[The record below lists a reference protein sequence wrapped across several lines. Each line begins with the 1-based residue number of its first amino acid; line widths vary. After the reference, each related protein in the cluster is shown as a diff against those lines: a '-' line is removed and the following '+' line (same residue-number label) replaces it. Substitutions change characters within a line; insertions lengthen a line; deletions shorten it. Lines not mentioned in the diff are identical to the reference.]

1 MKRRT
6 IATTALG
13 GIAALGATAFWT
25 IGRSAPSS
33 AGAAPPGQGNG
44 GGLLDELARGPSA
57 VILGNPAGDV
67 TMVEFFDYQ
76 CPVCRQVQP
85 NVRALLEEDS
95 EVRLIHKHWPMLT
108 PTSTYAARM
117 ALAARWQEGRYE
129 PLHQALMRL
138 PGRLDDNR
146 VRTAAEGSGVDLVAI
161 ERDQRQRSEEIDVA
175 LGEALV
181 QARRLRLQ
189 GTPGFV
195 VGRYLVPG
203 GMDLSG
209 MREVVAKVRSEA

>member
-6 IATTALG
+6 IAATALG
-13 GIAALGATAFWT
+13 GVAVFGAAAWT
-25 IGRSAPSS
+25 IGRSAPSP
-33 AGAAPPGQGNG
+33 AHAASPGQGG
-44 GGLLDELARGPSA
+44 GSGLLAELARGPSA

-76 CPVCRQVQP
+76 CPVCRRVQP
-85 NVRALLEEDS
+85 DVRALLEEDPG
-95 EVRLIHKHWPMLT
+95 VRLVHKHWPMLT

-117 ALAARWQEGRYE
+117 ALASRWQEGRYE

-146 VRTAAEGSGVDLVAI
+146 VRAAAESSGINLIAL
-161 ERDQRQRSEEIDVA
+161 ERDQRQRSDEIDVA

-181 QARRLRLQ
+181 QARQLRLQ

-195 VGRYLVPG
+195 IGRYLVPG
-203 GMDLSG
+203 GMDLAG
-209 MREVVAKVRSEA
+209 MREVVGKIRSES

>member
-13 GIAALGATAFWT
+13 GAAALGATALWT

-33 AGAAPPGQGNG
+33 AGAASASQGNG
-44 GGLLDELARGPSA
+44 GGLLEELARGPSA
-57 VILGNPAGDV
+57 VILGNPMGDV

-95 EVRLIHKHWPMLT
+95 KVRLVHKHWPMLT

-129 PLHQALMRL
+129 PLHEALMRL

-146 VRTAAEGSGVDLVAI
+146 VRTAAEGSGIDLVAI

-195 VGRYLVPG
+195 IGRYLVPG
-203 GMDLSG
+203 GMDFAG
-209 MREVVAKVRSEA
+209 MREVVAKVRSGA